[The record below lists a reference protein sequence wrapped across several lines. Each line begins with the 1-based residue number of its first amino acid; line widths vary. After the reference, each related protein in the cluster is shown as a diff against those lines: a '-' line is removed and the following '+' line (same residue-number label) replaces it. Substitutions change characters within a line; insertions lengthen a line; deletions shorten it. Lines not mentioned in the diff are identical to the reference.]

1 MRDGPHDRAHREHAP
16 CKPQREGHRGFERRV
31 GRATTGATRQ
41 APPPPGEGRVPRHV
55 PAPCLRR
62 AYARGRAAR
71 TPPAP
76 TPFSPTHPGKGRRQ
90 RGGGEGTGGG
100 GQRTDRR
107 ARGRDRRRAVE
118 TQKNKK
124 NKKKHRSKQ
133 TKAPGEES
141 EKTGTKTATTGGRPG
156 RHGPARDAG
165 ELPDLGGMGAP
176 KGNPPPH
183 CSLSLCLRRACVL
196 PATCVLQREEDK
208 GDKGDDSSGL
218 RTPPKDNAAGWGGSG
233 ERVRDGPHDHAQ
245 REHALCKPQR
255 GDHRGCDRRVG
266 RATTGA
272 TRLAPPSPTEGQVPR
287 LVPAPCSRRAYA
299 RGQAA
304 RKPPNPPPTPPPTH
318 ERGENSEKTARGHG
332 GGQVTDQ
339 NAEGKDE

>member
-1 MRDGPHDRAHREHAP
+1 MQAPAGGAPRVRTQGRKGDDGSHTASPPPSWRGTSAAPRARAVLATCLRQRTGSQNAP
-16 CKPQREGHRGFERRV
+16 CPHPLLPDPPRKGAKTARRWRGDR
-31 GRATTGATRQ
+31 
-41 APPPPGEGRVPRHV
+41 
-55 PAPCLRR
+55 
-62 AYARGRAAR
+62 
-71 TPPAP
+71 
-76 TPFSPTHPGKGRRQ
+76 
-90 RGGGEGTGGG
+90 GG